1 MCKNAQ
7 RKCPE
12 KRAMCLKDLDVES
25 HVISS
30 LEIGPILKFSFQL
43 RIMPALKLMASSL
56 HNKSLT
62 INVST
67 SESFLLN
74 KNFQTGF

>member
-1 MCKNAQ
+1 MQ
-7 RKCPE
+7 ERPE
-12 KRAMCLKDLDVES
+12 KMSRKEGNARLKDVES

-30 LEIGPILKFSFQL
+30 LEIEPILKFSFQL
-43 RIMPALKLMASSL
+43 RIMPAVKLMASSL

>member
-12 KRAMCLKDLDVES
+12 KEGNACLKDVES

-43 RIMPALKLMASSL
+43 RIMPALKLMPSSL
-56 HNKSLT
+56 HNQSLCRLVK
-62 INVST
+62 VS
-67 SESFLLN
+67 F
-74 KNFQTGF
+74 